1 MPKFAGGTLPRES
14 KHRPAISVEADD
26 ANTSRSKRTRL
37 YTKRESDGLSNTKK
51 TERKELGRSV
61 SPHMSKTSKSAA
73 QLAVKNAKMNHS
85 KGRTKVAARQRGPS
99 IGEYASVELSDDNSE
114 VGEVQSVSVV
124 PQLDTVIKR
133 SAAAKRKKRSRKN
146 DLKCPTAMDC
156 RHRKWSRYDLER

>member
-26 ANTSRSKRTRL
+26 ANTNGAKRTRTFCL
-37 YTKRESDGLSNTKK
+37 TSHEQNLKICCSACRQ
-51 TERKELGRSV
+51 ER
-61 SPHMSKTSKSAA
+61 
-73 QLAVKNAKMNHS
+73 KMNHS
-85 KGRTKVAARQRGPS
+85 KGRTKVAARQRLPS

-146 DLKCPTAMDC
+146 DLNADSDHSNGLG
-156 RHRKWSRYDLER
+156 RH